1 MSTFQVTCPSCG
13 KQYKLPSQSF
23 GRQVRCKCGHKWQ
36 LPPAPPSPPADDS
49 SATAATAESQP
60 TPAEQNESQ
69 EAVKPQPVKP
79 QPVKAQPVKAQP
91 VKAQPVEAQVEEPQ
105 PVKAQPVKQDQ
116 NVNEDDAAGA
126 RNAARAADE
135 NSGKKA
141 NEEAKKLIG
150 RELGNFRIDSLLGV
164 GGFGAVYRAFD
175 RSLHRDVALKVLPL
189 ALARAGRDKVQ
200 RFLQEARSAAKL
212 SHPNVVTVHQICQ
225 IEEVY
230 FIVMELVEGQ
240 SLADILRTRRL
251 PATEAT
257 RIITEA
263 ARGLAHAHRRGL
275 IHRDIKPGNIMVT
288 GDGLVKM
295 TDFGLAR
302 DIFRD
307 AGEDEIGRAVGTPLY
322 MSPEQCEG
330 DEGDSRSDVYSLAA
344 TYYVALTRR
353 PPYEGSDSRQIM
365 QRHCNEP
372 PPDPRKIISE
382 LPAAVFRVIEKG
394 MAKEPTERYQ
404 TADEM
409 LKALEGLD
417 FATLDPNACLSLE
430 AISAQISGVT
440 PQVGSHV
447 GQALK
452 GVARRVDK
460 SSSRESCSQ
469 SRSLLAGPLKWYVL
483 GGVAL
488 ALVSVAA
495 IVFAVII
502 SLQTGKGHEDPPP
515 YKPQQTSGEGGQEGP
530 AVQKSSSPG
539 GSSTDIQ
546 QTPGTPGTPET
557 PEQQIV
563 ETPPVPPVTN
573 DGARPAKFDPARE
586 AFEEAYRY
594 AEKIRDDDPSKAIGF
609 YRDSVIRL
617 YPGTTWAAKA
627 EAEVEKLRS
636 GEPQADDG
644 NGNGA
649 GTDAPVDESGLKLS
663 DEPIDAMADPEE

>member
-1 MSTFQVTCPSCG
+1 MSTLQVTCPSCG
-13 KQYKLPSQSF
+13 KQYNLPSQSS

-36 LPPAPPSPPADDS
+36 LPPAPPAPSTDDP
-49 SATAATAESQP
+49 SATAATSAESQP
-60 TPAEQNESQ
+60 TAAEQN
-69 EAVKPQPVKP
+69 QPSLEDK
-79 QPVKAQPVKAQP
+79 KAQP
-91 VKAQPVEAQVEEPQ
+91 VKAQPVEPQ
-105 PVKAQPVKQDQ
+105 PVKQ
-116 NVNEDDAAGA
+116 NGNGDEAAGA
-126 RNAARAADE
+126 RCAARAADE
-135 NSGKKA
+135 DSGKKA

-372 PPDPRKIISE
+372 PPDPRKIIPE

-404 TADEM
+404 TAEEM
-409 LKALEGLD
+409 LKAFEGLD

-430 AISAQISGVT
+430 AVSAQISGLT
-440 PQVGSHV
+440 PQMGSHV

-469 SRSLLAGPLKWYVL
+469 SRSLLASPLKWYVL
-483 GGVAL
+483 GGAAL

-502 SLQTGKGHEDPPP
+502 SLQTGQGHEDPPP
-515 YKPQQTSGEGGQEGP
+515 YKPQQTGGEGGQEGP
-530 AVQKSSSPG
+530 AVQHSIAPSG
-539 GSSTDIQ
+539 NSTDIQ
-546 QTPGTPGTPET
+546 QTQGTPAVPET
-557 PEQQIV
+557 AEQQIV
-563 ETPPVPPVTN
+563 ETPLAPPPTAPAN
-573 DGARPAKFDPARE
+573 NGARPAQFDPARE

-594 AEKIRDDDPSKAIGF
+594 AEKIRHDDPSRAIGF

-636 GEPQADDG
+636 GAPQADG
-644 NGNGA
+644 GNGA
-649 GTDAPVDESGLKLS
+649 GADAPGGESGLKLS
-663 DEPIDAMADPEE
+663 DEPIDAMADPGE